1 MTVVTKLVDFPNT
14 LNDSFRQTPAPPRP
28 TNVSE
33 TPFNLGG
40 LGGIAG
46 LGGMGI
52 GGTNFME
59 MQQRM
64 QREV

>member
-1 MTVVTKLVDFPNT
+1 MIRFQ
-14 LNDSFRQTPAPPRP
+14 QTPAPPRP

-64 QREV
+64 QREVSNFGHMVWKIC